1 MLVVTYCCSNIDGN
15 HSVPQPELLFVTVL
29 LHFWPHPYSVCGVTW
44 LLLVPCSWQQNDRA
58 AVCLSSV
65 DLGVDKCWEMGRE
78 NPSDFVLKML
88 ADLASFSL
96 FQVSF
101 PYCKQNDTV
110 GEYLLWER
118 GFLLNH
124 RVGHKTSILVAQH
137 AGPMLHIGQATAEGC
152 CLEIH
157 NCIVAV

>member
-1 MLVVTYCCSNIDGN
+1 MVIIPCHNLNCSLSQCCCTSDLTPIQFVVSLGYC
-15 HSVPQPELLFVTVL
+15 
-29 LHFWPHPYSVCGVTW
+29 W
-44 LLLVPCSWQQNDRA
+44 VPCSWQQNDRA

-96 FQVSF
+96 FQVFF

-110 GEYLLWER
+110 WEYLLWER

-137 AGPMLHIGQATAEGC
+137 TGPMLHIGQATAEGC